1 MKKNM
6 LFLPMYILYTV
17 VKDNMKLLIAG
28 ILLIFLFAGCS
39 QEAQYTETETL
50 ELKASGLRVIEI
62 NAGDGDIG
70 IRGVDG
76 ADTIT
81 VTGEI
86 DIAGKDSGTV
96 RQALE
101 KQMDFTLQERGN
113 TAVLTAEF
121 RKTFFLLDLF
131 LGETRNIGL
140 NISVPSD
147 IEIKVRDGDGDMYI
161 SDMKSVLSITDDG
174 GKIDIQNVKGNV
186 EILDNAGHI
195 FLTKVS
201 GKIQID
207 DKSEDIELKNCSGPI
222 QIVDTT
228 GAVSLYHCSKALTIE
243 DSGGEVYIEEHDG
256 DVRLKV
262 RGRGGITLKNI
273 RGDLIQNY

>member
-1 MKKNM
+1 M

>member
-1 MKKNM
+1 M

-96 RQALE
+96 QQALE

-131 LGETRNIGL
+131 LGETRNIDL

-161 SDMKSVLSITDDG
+161 SDMKSDLSITDDG

-195 FLTKVS
+195 FLSKVS

-228 GAVSLYHCSKALTIE
+228 GAVSLYHCSGALTIE
-243 DSGGEVYIEEHDG
+243 DSGGEIYIEEHDG

>member
-1 MKKNM
+1 MKKNV

-17 VKDNMKLLIAG
+17 VKDNMKKLFAG
-28 ILLIFLFAGCS
+28 IFLIGLFAGCS
-39 QEAQYTETETL
+39 QEAQYTETESL
-50 ELKASGLRVIEI
+50 ELPAAGFRMLEI
-62 NAGDGDIG
+62 NSGDGDIG
-70 IRGVDG
+70 IRGIDG
-76 ADTIT
+76 AEAIT
-81 VTGEI
+81 VAGEI
-86 DIAGKDSGTV
+86 AVAGKDSESI
-96 RQALE
+96 RKAL
-101 KQMDFTLQERGN
+101 KNQMAFTLQERGN

-131 LGETRNIGL
+131 LGETRNIDL

-161 SDMKSVLSITDDG
+161 SGMKSDLSITDDG

-186 EILDNAGHI
+186 EILDNAGHL

-228 GAVSLYHCSKALTIE
+228 GAVSLYHCSGALTIE
-243 DSGGEVYIEEHDG
+243 DSGGEIYIEEHDG

>member
-1 MKKNM
+1 M

-161 SDMKSVLSITDDG
+161 SDMKSDLSITDDG

>member
-161 SDMKSVLSITDDG
+161 SDMKSDLSITDDG

-228 GAVSLYHCSKALTIE
+228 GAVSLYHCSGALTIE
-243 DSGGEVYIEEHDG
+243 DSGGEIYIEEHDG